1 MADQDAII
9 CFVSFHCLTAQQIG
23 IIPQILFSQITFIQV
38 KQRFEPFHEGRY
50 LFQEENYTIFL
61 IKTKIRKR
69 Q

>member
-50 LFQEENYTIFL
+50 IYSKR
-61 IKTKIRKR
+61 KTT
-69 Q
+69 QYC